1 MPVKTAHPM
10 SHGFMFQPKQKP
22 RTVSDGGLCMVG
34 RDRLELPT
42 FCV

>member
-1 MPVKTAHPM
+1 MQVDPATAP
-10 SHGFMFQPKQKP
+10 GFFFSDSNKKKP